1 MEKRGQSL
9 GAGAALLL
17 VSAVVVKLIG
27 ALFKVPLTAMI
38 GGEGMGYYMTAFS
51 VFTPVYAVSVA
62 GLPAAISRTAAA
74 LGARAGRV
82 PQGYLLRQALIAFLP
97 PGLLLGALL
106 AALASPL
113 SAAVGNAGAADAVR
127 AIAPAVFLCAA
138 SAVFRGVSE
147 SGRNMVPT
155 AASQCVEALVR
166 LAAGLFLAWLC
177 VSRDPAAPP
186 QKTAAAV
193 LTGVTLSVAA
203 GTLTAALFVRF
214 EGTAPRTFSGRAVR
228 AQLRA
233 AAVPV
238 CLAALIANLSVL
250 IDLATVMNRLSGAV
264 RADFVAVCQSYPDAH
279 LESLD
284 PASVPNFLFGSY
296 TALAMTVFHLVPA
309 LTLPLATSAL
319 PLVSALHEKGNSA
332 GEETA
337 SLAVLKCTALIAFPA
352 GIGAAALASPILLL
366 LFGANPQECAVAAKM
381 LRVLG
386 AASTFSAMAG
396 PANNLL
402 QARGRPYA
410 PVRLL
415 LCGMTGKAIV
425 NLLLIGSPN
434 INLLGAAWGT
444 LFCAAVS
451 ALPAAVLLLR
461 GRGCLQRLCG
471 VFLPPVFGGLLCAMA
486 ADGAFRLLS
495 ALLKSRL
502 AVLPAVGCGVCV
514 YLLFLALMR
523 PLNAAECA
531 VLLQKPQKNRKNRV
545 FSLEKGRSLR
555 YN

>member
-17 VSAVVVKLIG
+17 VSAVAVKLIG

-51 VFTPVYAVSVA
+51 VFTPIYAVSVA
-62 GLPAAISRTAAA
+62 GLPAAVSRTAAA
-74 LGARAGRV
+74 LRAKYGRV
-82 PQGYLLRQALIAFLP
+82 PQGFLLRQALIAFLP
-97 PGLLLGALL
+97 AGLLPGALL
-106 AALASPL
+106 AAFSSPL

-127 AIAPAVFLCAA
+127 AIAPAVLLCAV

-147 SGRNMVPT
+147 SGQNMLPT
-155 AASQCVEALVR
+155 AVSQCVEALVR
-166 LAAGLFLAWLC
+166 LGAGLFLAWLC
-177 VSRDPAAPP
+177 VSKNAPP

-193 LTGVTLSVAA
+193 LTGVTCSVAA
-203 GTLTAALFVRF
+203 GALAAALFLRP
-214 EGTAPRTFSGRAVR
+214 EGKTPRGLSGRRVR
-228 AQLRA
+228 RRLRA
-233 AAVPV
+233 AALPV

-250 IDLATVMNRLSGAV
+250 IDLATVMNRLTGAV
-264 RADFVAVCQSYPDAH
+264 RADFAAVCRCYPEAR

-284 PASVPNFLFGSY
+284 PSAVPNFLFGSY

-319 PLVSALHEKGNSA
+319 PLVSALHEKGDRA

-337 SLAVLKCTALIAFPA
+337 SLAALKCAALIAFPA
-352 GIGAAALASPILLL
+352 GIGVAALSSPILSL
-366 LFGANPQECAVAAKM
+366 LFAANPQECAVAARL

-386 AASTFSAMAG
+386 VASAFSALSG
-396 PANNLL
+396 PANSLL

-415 LCGMTGKAIV
+415 LCGVGGKAAL
-425 NLLLIGSPN
+425 NLLLIGAPQ

-444 LFCAAVS
+444 LLCAAVS
-451 ALPAAVLLLR
+451 ALPAVVLLLC
-461 GRGCLQRLCG
+461 GRDCLRRLCG
-471 VFLPPVFGGLLCAMA
+471 VFLPPVCGGILCAMA
-486 ADGAFRLLS
+486 ADGAYRLLS
-495 ALLKSRL
+495 RLWQSRL

-514 YLLFLALMR
+514 YLLLLALMR
-523 PLNAAECA
+523 PLGADECA
-531 VLLQKPQKNRKNRV
+531 VLLQKPQKKRKNRV
-545 FSLEKGRSLR
+545 FSLEKGRLLR